1 MLYIQNPASR
11 SAVSFEGEVRALPL
25 DADYIAFGW
34 RQDIFENP
42 EIQNAYY
49 ATWGENLKVPDTIE
63 EMVIVGERL
72 NGRHDFNNDG
82 EMVSFIYVC
91 INPLNKTIHPNNIHL
106 YTNIIRTGAF
116 V

>member
-49 ATWGENLKVPDTIE
+49 ATWGEKLKVPDTIE

-82 EMVSFIYVC
+82 EMVSFIHVC
-91 INPLNKTIHPNNIHL
+91 INPLINYTPNNIHL
-106 YTNIIRTGAF
+106 HTNIIRTGAF